1 MTSAKKLS
9 RIQVLL
15 LSLISS
21 LAFPSHAPAQPVT
34 AGKFTLSSAAKWGA
48 VVLPAGNYTFAVE
61 DSVSPPTV
69 TIFAADGTGK
79 GMVMPAFVSEVTRA
93 DSQDTAKGKLTLE
106 VIDGQSVVTA
116 LYVEQRGFVLHY
128 SPDKSNQQL
137 ARKKAMPDSN
147 ATSFSQAK

>member
-34 AGKFTLSSAAKWGA
+34 AGKFTLSSAAKWGN
-48 VVLPAGNYTFAVE
+48 VTLPAGDYTFAVE

-79 GMVMPAFVSEVTRA
+79 GMVMPAFVSDISSPDKSKITM
-93 DSQDTAKGKLTLE
+93 E

-116 LYVEQRGFVLHY
+116 LYVEHMGYVLHY
-128 SPDKSNQQL
+128 SPDKTIAQL
-137 ARKKAMPDSN
+137 ARKKAPDSI
-147 ATSFSQAK
+147 AGSYSQAK